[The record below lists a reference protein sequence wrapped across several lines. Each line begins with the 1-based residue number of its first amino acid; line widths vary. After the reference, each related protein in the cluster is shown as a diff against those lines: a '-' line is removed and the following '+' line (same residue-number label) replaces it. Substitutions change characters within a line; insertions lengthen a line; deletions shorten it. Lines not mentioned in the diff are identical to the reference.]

1 MEDIIKKFCETGITF
16 YCIEICESTKIMF
29 NVMKDIYNDDK
40 KFHVEKSGYD
50 VSKFSFFVAFSAS
63 VLLENAKYDKFKFSG
78 LIMK

>member
-1 MEDIIKKFCETGITF
+1 
-16 YCIEICESTKIMF
+16 MF
-29 NVMKDIYNDDK
+29 NDMKYIYNDDK
-40 KFHVEKSGYD
+40 KFHVEKLGYD